1 MDHLP
6 SLTHTYIIHSITD
19 NAYIKEM
26 SRQCQNHG
34 NNIIIIITIIVL
46 TFVLLIL
53 IQ

>member
-34 NNIIIIITIIVL
+34 NNIIIITIIVL

>member
-34 NNIIIIITIIVL
+34 NNIIITIIVL